1 MGNFISDQLTKV
13 LNQKMQGIGQVD
25 QLTIENDAVKATLTL
40 NGETEPLQLEVL
52 GIRWATKDGKL
63 NIYFE
68 SARASKVWMQGLIN
82 ALTANT
88 GRCIS
93 LPDKLS
99 LAPVKILF
107 RKA

>member
-82 ALTANT
+82 ALTAKT

-93 LPDKLS
+93 LPDKFS
-99 LAPVKILF
+99 LAPVKMLF